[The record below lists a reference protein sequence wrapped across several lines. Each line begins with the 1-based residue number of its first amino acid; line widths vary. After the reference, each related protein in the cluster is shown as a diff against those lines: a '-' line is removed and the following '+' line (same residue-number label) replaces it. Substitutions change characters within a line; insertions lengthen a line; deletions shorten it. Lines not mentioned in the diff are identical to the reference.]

1 LIHVNVDLGAT
12 GDNDAMSVLTVN
24 LSSDL
29 IDELNCLTRDLCSV
43 ANVKQALSY
52 LEKHDVQYI
61 IEDGRQGCHLNEDLQ
76 SLVAATPPGTGI
88 YALTSNLFLP
98 ESEHWRSQGV
108 TLIFDHSL
116 GLLAKVLKS
125 SELAS

>member
-1 LIHVNVDLGAT
+1 
-12 GDNDAMSVLTVN
+12 MSVLTVN
-24 LSSDL
+24 LSPDL
-29 IDELNCLTRDLCSV
+29 IDELNCLTIDLCSV

-52 LEKHDVQYI
+52 LERYDFHYI
-61 IEDGRQGCHLNEDLQ
+61 IEDGRQGCRLKDDLQ
-76 SLVAATPPGTGI
+76 LLVAATPPGTGI
-88 YALTSNLFLP
+88 FALTSNLYLP

-116 GLLAKVLKS
+116 GLLAKVLKN